1 MEENLANKIG
11 AAARAARIR
20 RGWSQADAA
29 EQIGIS
35 VEFYARMERGRT
47 MPSVPTLVAM
57 ASALQVSADE
67 IIGKTAGSS
76 RRTTGAAAA
85 TTESKDL
92 RLLVRRLRTASPKTV
107 RLLNL
112 LAAALEK

>member
-1 MEENLANKIG
+1 MEETLGKKVGIAVRK
-11 AAARAARIR
+11 ARVR

-35 VEFYARMERGRT
+35 VEFYARIERGRT

-57 ASALQVSADE
+57 ADALQVTADE
-67 IIGKTAGSS
+67 LLGRAGPA
-76 RRTTGAAAA
+76 RRAVVIAEA
-85 TTESKDL
+85 TSKDV
-92 RLLVRRLRTASPKTV
+92 RLLMRRVRGASPKTV

-112 LAAALEK
+112 LAVALEE